1 MDGWMGGTLVHN
13 FLNRREEDYGEK
25 EWEQSEKDTNCFI

>member
-13 FLNRREEDYGEK
+13 FLNRREEYGEK
-25 EWEQSEKDTNCFI
+25 EWEQSEKDTNLFI